1 MDKLNSDLLVVVL
14 AILTDAVPRSAV
26 AEAMKS
32 WTENSGQ
39 SLVEWLKRSAGLD
52 DERIQALEC
61 LASAHLKAH
70 QNDFRLSLDA
80 WNAFELTQDVLTEI
94 NDDALRTTLGASLG
108 GDETLPLDEASRR
121 SGSSAVVR

>member
-39 SLVEWLKRSAGLD
+39 SLVEWLQRKGGAR
-52 DERIQALEC
+52 RRRVQALEC

-80 WNAFELTQDVLTEI
+80 WNAFDLTQDVLTEI

-108 GDETLPLDEASRR
+108 GDETLPVDGATQPTAT
-121 SGSSAVVR
+121 GVVS